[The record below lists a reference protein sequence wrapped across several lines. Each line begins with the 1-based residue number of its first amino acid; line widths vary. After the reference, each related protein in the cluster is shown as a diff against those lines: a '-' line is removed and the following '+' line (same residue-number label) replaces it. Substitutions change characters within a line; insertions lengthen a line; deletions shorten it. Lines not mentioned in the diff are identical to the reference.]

1 MGWGER
7 AMLPEMLLIDRTCAA
22 APNCSREIRGERML
36 QDSAP
41 LDLRSDLRSDLL
53 INGRSDWQSRGQSQG
68 QVWDPACAGPRGAG
82 PIDETPGG
90 PPPKRPVDPG
100 RERDRE
106 VATKERRK
114 SARPPRF
121 KVILY
126 NDNYTPMEFVVQVLE
141 KVFGKSPSAATQ
153 IMLQIHKTGMGIGGV
168 FVLEVAETKSATV
181 LRMAE
186 ERGYPLRSGVE
197 KE

>member
-1 MGWGER
+1 MLGMMNRSPGRGSIER
-7 AMLPEMLLIDRTCAA
+7 AGGGAA
-22 APNCSREIRGERML
+22 
-36 QDSAP
+36 
-41 LDLRSDLRSDLL
+41 
-53 INGRSDWQSRGQSQG
+53 
-68 QVWDPACAGPRGAG
+68 GAVRRAAS
-82 PIDETPGG
+82 PGG
-90 PPPKRPVDPG
+90 GDRPPPSDPG
-100 RERDRE
+100 RERDRG
-106 VATKERRK
+106 VATRERSK

-126 NDNYTPMEFVVQVLE
+126 NDDYTPMEFVVHVLE

-153 IMLQIHKTGMGIGGV
+153 IMLQIHKTGSGV
-168 FVLEVAETKSATV
+168 AGVYVLEVAETKSATV

>member
-1 MGWGER
+1 MGWNER
-7 AMLPEMLLIDRTCAA
+7 AMLQEMLLIDRKCAA
-22 APNCSREIRGERML
+22 VPIRLREIRGEGML

-41 LDLRSDLRSDLL
+41 LS
-53 INGRSDWQSRGQSQG
+53 GRSQG
-68 QVWDPACAGPRGAG
+68 QFRDPTCAGPPGAG
-82 PIDETPGG
+82 PDDGPPGG
-90 PPPKRPVDPG
+90 APPKKPVEPG

-106 VATKERRK
+106 VATKERSK

-153 IMLQIHKTGMGIGGV
+153 IMLQIHKSGMGIGGV
-168 FVLEVAETKSATV
+168 YVLEVAETKSATV